1 MLSSFRFFLIA
12 NLAQFVIGAA
22 GSDVYLSWPE
32 DCGEDALENALLGE
46 YIYDNMIDEE
56 GTKETIIDAVE
67 NESVVVGD
75 EDVNTLHGRT
85 DDVHRRLIN
94 CSRPKKRAAR
104 RYCKKRKSWGRQRFR
119 HRKLQ
124 LNLAVEAESG
134 ASFQEE
140 EAHAIVENML
150 AKCIEMNDRQCECAL
165 KKYWLTFD

>member
-1 MLSSFRFFLIA
+1 MLSPFRFFLIA
-12 NLAQFVIGAA
+12 NLAQFVIGAV

-46 YIYDNMIDEE
+46 YFHESLIKKE
-56 GTKETIIDAVE
+56 GTT
-67 NESVVVGD
+67 NLRGS
-75 EDVNTLHGRT
+75 T
-85 DDVHRRLIN
+85 DGVHRRWPSYGRILRRN
-94 CSRPKKRAAR
+94 KKAYN
-104 RYCKKRKSWGRQRFR
+104 RYWRKRKSWGRQRFR